1 MTNEQKPQ
9 DANEGTMGPSRS
21 TAGLEMPRQSAPQMP
36 QEAVDAMTRMAGS
49 VENPK
54 LPDEIVWMNI
64 YCAVANC
71 FNSEKPNAV
80 AWADEGLR
88 EFRKRFRL

>member
-1 MTNEQKPQ
+1 MENAPSNNE
-9 DANEGTMGPSRS
+9 ASSGTS
-21 TAGLEMPRQSAPQMP
+21 ALDDGLEMRRQPPAPMP
-36 QEAVDAMTRMAGS
+36 QKAVDAIASMAATI
-49 VENPK
+49 EKPK
-54 LPDEIVWMNI
+54 TPDEAVWLSI

-71 FNSEKPNAV
+71 FNSEKPQAL

>member
-1 MTNEQKPQ
+1 MENEPSS
-9 DANEGTMGPSRS
+9 NEASSGTSALS
-21 TAGLEMPRQSAPQMP
+21 AGLEMRRQPPAQMP
-36 QEAVDAMTRMAGS
+36 QKAVDAIASMAATI
-49 VENPK
+49 EKPK
-54 LPDEIVWMNI
+54 TPDEAVWLSI

-71 FNSEKPNAV
+71 FNSEKPQAL

>member
-1 MTNEQKPQ
+1 MENAPSNNE
-9 DANEGTMGPSRS
+9 ASSGTS
-21 TAGLEMPRQSAPQMP
+21 ALDDGLEMRRQPPAQMP

-71 FNSEKPNAV
+71 FNSEKPQSL

>member
-1 MTNEQKPQ
+1 MENEPSS
-9 DANEGTMGPSRS
+9 NEASSGTSALS
-21 TAGLEMPRQSAPQMP
+21 AGLEMRYPPEVIA
-36 QEAVDAMTRMAGS
+36 AMTKMGEACEKS
-49 VENPK
+49 IPPK
-54 LPDEIVWMNI
+54 REIVPDDSVWLSI

>member
-1 MTNEQKPQ
+1 MENAPSNNE
-9 DANEGTMGPSRS
+9 ASGGTS
-21 TAGLEMPRQSAPQMP
+21 ALDDGLEMRRQPPAQMP

-71 FNSEKPNAV
+71 FNSEKPTAV
-80 AWADEGLR
+80 AWADEGVR

>member
-1 MTNEQKPQ
+1 
-9 DANEGTMGPSRS
+9 
-21 TAGLEMPRQSAPQMP
+21 MP
-36 QEAVDAMTRMAGS
+36 QEAVDAMTRMARS

-54 LPDEIVWMNI
+54 FPDEIVWMNI

-71 FNSEKPNAV
+71 FNSKKPDAV